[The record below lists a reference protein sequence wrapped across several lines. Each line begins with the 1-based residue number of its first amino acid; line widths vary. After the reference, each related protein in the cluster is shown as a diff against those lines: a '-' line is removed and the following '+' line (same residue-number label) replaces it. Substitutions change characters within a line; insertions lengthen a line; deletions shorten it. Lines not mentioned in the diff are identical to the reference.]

1 MHPGLCGNMLRAP
14 GRTRPISMKKSEA
27 EGRQGPDGEP
37 LPSKAY
43 ENSRFLHSRDARV
56 VRVLSEYLEPASR
69 FRWQNV
75 EDFVVFF
82 GSSRAKS
89 REDAEARLTQL
100 RSQVPRG
107 ESPDAQL
114 AGQIRRA
121 EQEVKLSRYYEDART
136 LARLLADWARTLNG
150 GLKRLMVCSGG
161 GPGIMEAANR
171 GAHEAGVQSIGLSI
185 SLPQE
190 QKVNPYVSRELAF
203 QFHYFFMRKFWFV
216 YLAKAL
222 VIFPGGFGTMDEMFE
237 VLTLVQTGKTRKR
250 MPVLI
255 YGPEYWNDVLNFDAM
270 VRWNTI
276 SEEDLRLVHFSDDP
290 EEAFEHLK
298 SELTAIYRL

>member
-1 MHPGLCGNMLRAP
+1 MK
-14 GRTRPISMKKSEA
+14 TRDEEPLEA
-27 EGRQGPDGEP
+27 DGEGA
-37 LPSKAY
+37 PSKAY
-43 ENSRFLHSRDARV
+43 ENRRFLRSRDGRI

-75 EDFVVFF
+75 EDFIVFF
-82 GSSRAKS
+82 GSSRAQP
-89 REDAEARLTQL
+89 REDAQARLTQL
-100 RSQVPRG
+100 QSQIPG
-107 ESPDAQL
+107 GADPGTEL

-121 EQEVKLSRYYEDART
+121 EQQLRLSRYYEDARV
-136 LARLLADWARTLNG
+136 LARLLADWAKTLNG

-171 GAHEAGVQSIGLSI
+171 GAHDAGVQSIGLSI
-185 SLPQE
+185 SLPHE
-190 QKVNPYVSRELAF
+190 QRVNPYVSRELAF
-203 QFHYFFMRKFWFV
+203 EFHYFFMRKFWFV

-222 VIFPGGFGTMDEMFE
+222 VIFPGGFGTIDEMFE

-255 YGPEYWNDVLNFDAM
+255 YGPEYWNEVLNFDAM
-270 VRWNTI
+270 VRWDTI

-298 SELTAIYRL
+298 SELTTIYNLEKEVSAGPPVKYG

>member
-1 MHPGLCGNMLRAP
+1 
-14 GRTRPISMKKSEA
+14 MKKSEF
-27 EGRQGPDGEP
+27 EGSHESDGEP
-37 LPSKAY
+37 APPKAY
-43 ENSRFLHSRDARV
+43 ENRRFLRSRDARV

-82 GSSRAKS
+82 GSARAPS
-89 REDAEARLTQL
+89 HEAAQAHLARL
-100 RSQVPRG
+100 RSRVPPN
-107 ESPDAQL
+107 EAPATDL
-114 AGQIRRA
+114 AVQIRQA
-121 EQEVKLSRYYEDART
+121 EQQLKLSRYYEDARV
-136 LARLLADWARTLNG
+136 LARLLADWAKTLNG

-171 GAHEAGVQSIGLSI
+171 GASEAGIQSIGLSI

-190 QKVNPYVSRELAF
+190 QKVNPYVSHELAF

-237 VLTLVQTGKTRKR
+237 LLTLIQTGKTRKR

-270 VRWNTI
+270 VRWGTI
-276 SEEDLRLVHFSDDP
+276 SEEDLRLVHVSDHP
-290 EEAFEHLK
+290 EEAFEYLK

>member
-1 MHPGLCGNMLRAP
+1 MK
-14 GRTRPISMKKSEA
+14 TRDEEPLEA
-27 EGRQGPDGEP
+27 DGEGA
-37 LPSKAY
+37 PSKAY
-43 ENSRFLHSRDARV
+43 ENRRFLRSRDGRI

-75 EDFVVFF
+75 EDFIVFF
-82 GSSRAKS
+82 GSSRAQP
-89 REDAEARLTQL
+89 REDAQARLTQL
-100 RSQVPRG
+100 QSQIPG
-107 ESPDAQL
+107 GADPGTEL

-121 EQEVKLSRYYEDART
+121 EQQLRLSRYYEDARV
-136 LARLLADWARTLNG
+136 LARLLADWAKTLNG

-171 GAHEAGVQSIGLSI
+171 GAHDAGVQSIGLSI
-185 SLPQE
+185 SLPHE
-190 QKVNPYVSRELAF
+190 QRVNPYVSRELAF
-203 QFHYFFMRKFWFV
+203 EFHYFFMRKFWFV

-255 YGPEYWNDVLNFDAM
+255 YGPEYWNEVLNFDAM
-270 VRWNTI
+270 VRWDTI

-298 SELTAIYRL
+298 SELTTIYNLEKEVSAGPPVKYG

>member
-1 MHPGLCGNMLRAP
+1 MNKPEFEDKQESAGDHPPLR
-14 GRTRPISMKKSEA
+14 
-27 EGRQGPDGEP
+27 
-37 LPSKAY
+37 AY
-43 ENSRFLHSRDARV
+43 ENRRFLHSRDARV
-56 VRVLSEYLEPASR
+56 VRLLSEYLEPASR

-82 GSSRAKS
+82 GSARAKP
-89 REDAEARLTQL
+89 REEAQAQLVQL
-100 RSQVPRG
+100 RSQVPATG
-107 ESPDAQL
+107 EAGGEL
-114 AGQIRRA
+114 AALIRRA
-121 EQEVKLSRYYEDART
+121 EQELKLSRYYEDARV
-136 LARLLADWARTLNG
+136 LARLLATWTRTLNG

-171 GAHEAGVQSIGLSI
+171 GASEAGVQSIGLSI

-190 QKVNPYVSRELAF
+190 QKVNPYVSHELAF

-222 VIFPGGFGTMDEMFE
+222 VIFPGGFGTMGEMFE
-237 VLTLVQTGKTRKR
+237 LLTLIQTGKTRKK

-255 YGPEYWNDVLNFDAM
+255 YGPEYWNDVVNFDAL

-276 SEEDLRLVHFSDDP
+276 SEEDLRLIHFSDDP
-290 EEAFEHLK
+290 EEAFDYLK
-298 SELTAIYRL
+298 AELTAIYKL